1 MRRSSMALPIASL
14 LAMSIAGVEA
24 QEPPAETASRSV
36 PFELPCERYLQGLRG
51 EGNFGVLI
59 TGKDSAFAG
68 SHHLAEDVWLPAGTE
83 VRSVADGIVRYSDFS
98 PTWTDERGQVHWNLG
113 NVIVIEH
120 PLAAESDLDRVCS
133 LSAHLAADRCVETGD
148 RVQRGQVIGH
158 IGKDR
163 SEENGRYPAH
173 LHFGLHRGAYL
184 QIPPAWRRELEET
197 ARTTGLVVGPEAP
210 VRGEIEIRLLDETS
224 VLVQARDDHAA
235 SVVLSLLMGSTAP
248 GRKPA
253 DIAVWC
259 SGYGD
264 RLAVDEWL
272 RPSRWIASRLAPHAP
287 PGSR

>member
-120 PLAAESDLDRVCS
+120 PLEAESDLDRVCS

-163 SEENGRYPAH
+163 SEENGRYPRTCTSGCTAAH
-173 LHFGLHRGAYL
+173 TSRFPPRGDTSS
-184 QIPPAWRRELEET
+184 RRPRAPRVWSWGPKRRCA
-197 ARTTGLVVGPEAP
+197 ARSRSDCWTRRACWCEPGMTTQ
-210 VRGEIEIRLLDETS
+210 R
-224 VLVQARDDHAA
+224 A
-235 SVVLSLLMGSTAP
+235 SS
-248 GRKPA
+248 
-253 DIAVWC
+253 
-259 SGYGD
+259 
-264 RLAVDEWL
+264 
-272 RPSRWIASRLAPHAP
+272 SRS
-287 PGSR
+287 